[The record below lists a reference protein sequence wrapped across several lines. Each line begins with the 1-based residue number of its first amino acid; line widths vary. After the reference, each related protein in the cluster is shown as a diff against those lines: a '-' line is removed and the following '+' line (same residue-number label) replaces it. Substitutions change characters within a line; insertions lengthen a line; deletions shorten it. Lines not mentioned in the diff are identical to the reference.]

1 MRTTFVPG
9 ITASVTFT
17 VDDTMLASF
26 EGQVVHP
33 VLGTAT
39 LVHYLE
45 LAGRRV
51 ILPYL
56 EEHEEGV
63 GHAISVVHRAPAHPG
78 TAVTATATLTA
89 YTVNRVVTHVEA
101 RTSTGALI
109 ADGEFTQVILPKDV
123 IAALV
128 KPGNGHAG

>member
-1 MRTTFVPG
+1 MRDGFMAG
-9 ITASVTFT
+9 VTGKARFT

-26 EGQVVHP
+26 EGEVVHP

-56 EEHEEGV
+56 EDHEEGV

-78 TAVTATATLTA
+78 TTVVATATLTSF
-89 YTVNRVVTHVEA
+89 TGNRVVTRVAA
-101 RTSTGALI
+101 RSSTGTLI

-123 IAALV
+123 ITAIMNPAS
-128 KPGNGHAG
+128 GTTI

>member
-1 MRTTFVPG
+1 MKAGFDPG
-9 ITASVTFT
+9 VTASVTFT
-17 VDDTMLASF
+17 VDDTMLAAF

-33 VLGTAT
+33 VLGTAP

-51 ILPYL
+51 ILPFL

-78 TAVTATATLTA
+78 TTVTATATLTA
-89 YTVNRVVTHVEA
+89 FTGNRVVTRVEA
-101 RTSTGALI
+101 RTESGRVI
-109 ADGEFTQVILPKDV
+109 ADGEFTQVILPRAV
-123 IAALV
+123 IASLV
-128 KPGNGHAG
+128 NPDTG

>member
-1 MRTTFVPG
+1 MKSGFVPG
-9 ITASVTFT
+9 VSGSVTFV
-17 VDDTMLASF
+17 VDDTMLAAF
-26 EGQVVHP
+26 EGQVVHR

-45 LAGRRV
+45 FAGRRV

-78 TAVTATATLTA
+78 TLVTATATLTA
-89 YTVNRVVTHVEA
+89 YNGNRVVTAVEA
-101 RTSTGALI
+101 RGGDGTLI
-109 ADGEFTQVILPKDV
+109 ADGEFTQVILPKTV
-123 IAALV
+123 IERMTQRPHL
-128 KPGNGHAG
+128 